1 MKIKSIYRTRMT
13 KQQAFISLKVLT
25 DHLNSLRAE
34 VVDPSD
40 VTKMAE
46 IVAVVGLIEQV
57 NAELEQAA

>member
-34 VVDPSD
+34 VVDPSN